1 MTKSNKGSK
10 TKTDLSQTNA
20 PEVICPSCGYSQ
32 ILSWRGKYLHL
43 QCTVCQTQWMPEIV
57 ARVLGPRLT
66 ENELNELRADLAA
79 PADEAE
85 SAMRELREMFGQA
98 VSLKIE
104 PLGFEIH
111 VSDGFMIRTFA
122 GITLAEAVSAATPP
136 KGERSK

>member
-79 PADEAE
+79 PADETG
-85 SAMRELREMFGQA
+85 LRKALQA
-98 VSLKIE
+98 IVTAAAPIVHDPE
-104 PLGFEIH
+104 N
-111 VSDGFMIRTFA
+111 VNTFA
-122 GITLAEAVSAATPP
+122 PS
-136 KGERSK
+136 